1 MTSLRISILLLL
13 LCSTAQPVLA
23 AKNGLADLELRQPNT
38 TNSIISAQVGE
49 IVEVEVFMRGRG
61 EQTTGVQIFFSFDD
75 TFLELVSLGQTNN
88 GPKPFVPGGYISGSI
103 FRNDSMDDK
112 IGDSS
117 ANKLPGYQMLYQEQ
131 VSGFGGQVARVGD
144 GTIARFSLRIIR
156 KPGGGSVTVR
166 VDPSS
171 PIGSKTGYFIVSDP
185 GTTYSY
191 RNITNLRFNI
201 HGISNDILNY
211 ISHWC

>member
-75 TFLELVSLGQTNN
+75 TFLEMVSLGQTNN

-131 VSGFGGQVARVGD
+131 VSGFGGNQVARIGD

-156 KPGGGSVTVR
+156 ESLAGNQKPKNQGDTSR
-166 VDPSS
+166 VQ
-171 PIGSKTGYFIVSDP
+171 I
-185 GTTYSY
+185 
-191 RNITNLRFNI
+191 
-201 HGISNDILNY
+201 
-211 ISHWC
+211 